1 MPAKKAL
8 KKEGTMNKSDL
19 RDLHSFV
26 KDSQATAIM
35 EALNA
40 SGAINTVTDEQVRA
54 LVNSIQV
61 RTDECFYRFME
72 KL

>member
-1 MPAKKAL
+1 MPTKKSL
-8 KKEGTMNKSDL
+8 NKEKTMNKAEL
-19 RDLHSFV
+19 RDLHLYV
-26 KDSQATAIM
+26 QDTQTNAVM

-40 SGAINTVTDEQVRA
+40 SGAINTITEEQVRV

-61 RTDECFYRFME
+61 KTDQCFFRFMD

>member
-1 MPAKKAL
+1 MPTKKSL
-8 KKEGTMNKSDL
+8 NKEKSMNKSEL

-26 KDSQATAIM
+26 KDTQASAVM

-40 SGAINTVTDEQVRA
+40 SGAINTITDEQVRT
-54 LVNSIQV
+54 LVNSLQV